1 MNNKITAKSL
11 KVIHEILVQKTNQI
25 FLVIFSIYK
34 KPTNEYYQKHWKKHV
49 KGIRIFLKK
58 KKKKEGPRK
67 ISKYFWGTKAEA
79 NLVYEKLLF
88 ST

>member
-11 KVIHEILVQKTNQI
+11 KVFHEILIQKSNQI

-34 KPTNEYYQKHWKKHV
+34 KKQMNIIKNT
-49 KGIRIFLKK
+49 
-58 KKKKEGPRK
+58 
-67 ISKYFWGTKAEA
+67 
-79 NLVYEKLLF
+79 EK

>member
-34 KPTNEYYQKHWKKHV
+34 KPTNEYYQKH
-49 KGIRIFLKK
+49 
-58 KKKKEGPRK
+58 
-67 ISKYFWGTKAEA
+67 
-79 NLVYEKLLF
+79 
-88 ST
+88 